1 MFHYKLIIITLAI
14 IDHTNNDY
22 SKVMINIFVNVF
34 PRIVCV
40 MLIHFMVKQSNFKI
54 PLKSIVHQK
63 LSIYKLKKK
72 KIRIKKGIH
81 ILLISDYNI
90 VWIIFKN

>member
-22 SKVMINIFVNVF
+22 SKVMINIFVNIF

-54 PLKSIVHQK
+54 PLKSIIHQK

-72 KIRIKKGIH
+72 NTDKKGYTH
-81 ILLISDYNI
+81 ITYIRL
-90 VWIIFKN
+90 